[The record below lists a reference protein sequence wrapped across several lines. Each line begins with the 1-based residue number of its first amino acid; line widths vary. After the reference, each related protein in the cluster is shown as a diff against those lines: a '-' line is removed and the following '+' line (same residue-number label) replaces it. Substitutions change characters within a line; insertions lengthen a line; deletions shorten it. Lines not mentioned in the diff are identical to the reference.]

1 MSADRRFAIWL
12 TAFVLL
18 CVAIWALSSILLPF
32 VAGIAIAYLLQPAAK
47 YLERRGVHRAL
58 AAGLLVIVFFLV
70 LLLFLL
76 LFVPLFQG
84 EVTRFATRLP
94 GYIDALRTRIEDL
107 STVIEARL
115 SDEDI
120 AKLREWAGS
129 AASDAVAWA
138 GAIAKGALSGGIAVF
153 SFLSLVVLTPLV
165 AFYVL
170 RDWDRMV
177 ATVDKNLPRGSASAI
192 RAQVREVDRTLAAFA
207 RGQATV
213 CLILA
218 AFYGAALTA
227 IGLEFGIIVGLIAG
241 FLSFVPYLG
250 FFVGFMISVG
260 LAAAQFGTWG
270 MIGLTAAVFLAGQ
283 ALEGNFLTP
292 KIVGGRVGLHE
303 VWVIFALL
311 AGGVLLGFLGLLLAV
326 PIAATIGVLARFAL
340 ARYRAGPLYNS
351 DSGPS

>member
-18 CVAIWALSSILLPF
+18 GVAIWALSSILLPF
-32 VAGIAIAYLLQPAAK
+32 VAGIGIAYLLQPAAK
-47 YLERRGVHRAL
+47 YLEQRGVNRSL
-58 AAGLLVIVFFLV
+58 AAGLLVVVFFLV

-94 GYIDALRTRIEDL
+94 DYIDALRTRIDNLSDL
-107 STVIEARL
+107 IEAKL
-115 SDEDI
+115 SDDDV

-129 AASDAVAWA
+129 VASDAVAWA
-138 GAIAKGALSGGIAVF
+138 GGLAKGALTGGIALF

-170 RDWDRMV
+170 RDWDRMI
-177 ATVDKNLPRGSASAI
+177 ASVDKNLPRGSAPTI
-192 RAQVREVDRTLAAFA
+192 RAQAREVDRTLGGFA

-218 AFYGAALTA
+218 AFYGTALTA
-227 IGLEFGIIVGLIAG
+227 IGLDFGIIVGLIAG

-250 FFVGFMISVG
+250 FFVGFMLSIG

-270 MIGLTAAVFLAGQ
+270 MIGLTAAIFLVGQ

-311 AGGVLLGFLGLLLAV
+311 AGGILLGFLGLLLAV
-326 PIAATIGVLARFAL
+326 PIAATIGVLARFGL
-340 ARYRAGPLYNS
+340 ARYREGPLYNS
-351 DSGPS
+351 DTSSP

>member
-1 MSADRRFAIWL
+1 MSADRRFAIWF

-18 CVAIWALSSILLPF
+18 CLATWALSSILLPF
-32 VAGIAIAYLLQPAAK
+32 AAGIAIAYLLQPAAK
-47 YLERRGVHRAL
+47 YLERRGMHRSL
-58 AAGLLVIVFFLV
+58 AAGLLVIVFFLI

-94 GYIDALRTRIEDL
+94 DYIDALRTRIEDL
-107 STVIEARL
+107 STVIEAKL
-115 SDEDI
+115 SDEDV

-129 AASDAVAWA
+129 IASDAVTWA
-138 GAIAKGALSGGIAVF
+138 GSLAKGALTSGIALF

-170 RDWDRMV
+170 RDWDRMI
-177 ATVDKNLPRGSASAI
+177 ATVDRNLPRGSAPTI
-192 RAQVREVDRTLAAFA
+192 RAQALEVDRTLAGFA

-218 AFYGAALTA
+218 AFYGAALT
-227 IGLEFGIIVGLIAG
+227 IVGLDFGVIVGLIAG

-250 FFVGFMISVG
+250 FFVGFLLSIG

-270 MIGLTAAVFLAGQ
+270 MIGLTAAIFLAGQ

-292 KIVGGRVGLHE
+292 RIVGGRVGLHE

-340 ARYRAGPLYNS
+340 SRYRAGPLYNS
-351 DSGPS
+351 DSSSS